1 MGTFSVV
8 VMRGAS
14 VLTMAV
20 VVRRGGTVFRAVGV
34 WPEVVVPGL
43 GVHAGG
49 VVPGGPRLGS
59 VGLDTVVA
67 GGVGRLGAVGA
78 WVVILFGGVATVVV
92 VLVVVPGL
100 PRVGGGS
107 VVDLARVGGV
117 DAVVVVRIGAVGAG
131 VVVLRWNLRVGDV
144 R

>member
-1 MGTFSVV
+1 M
-8 VMRGAS
+8 
-14 VLTMAV
+14 
-20 VVRRGGTVFRAVGV
+20 
-34 WPEVVVPGL
+34 
-43 GVHAGG
+43 
-49 VVPGGPRLGS
+49 VPGGPRLGS
-59 VGLDTVVA
+59 VCLDTVV
-67 GGVGRLGAVGA
+67 GRGVGRCGTVGA
-78 WVVILFGGVATVVV
+78 WVVIVFGGVATVVV
-92 VLVVVPGL
+92 VPAVPGL